1 MRRIILWSAALA
13 AGWLV
18 VASSYAGL
26 PSFQHLHDSIYK
38 RPVIKPRGHL
48 TPIRDPFVPSPFF
61 AGKRLPEDDIFGP
74 VPTVE
79 AWVSVRTVSLPTAPR
94 AIQWP
99 EPYALPART
108 P

>member
-1 MRRIILWSAALA
+1 MRRIILWAAAFA

-18 VASSYAGL
+18 VVSSYAGL

-38 RPVIKPRGHL
+38 RPAIKPRGHL
-48 TPIRDPFVPSPFF
+48 TPIRDPFVPSPTI
-61 AGKRLPEDDIFGP
+61 ARARWPEDDIFGP

-79 AWVSVRTVSLPTAPR
+79 PWVWVKTISFPTVNR
-94 AIQWP
+94 RIQYP
-99 EPYALPART
+99 EPYALPTRT